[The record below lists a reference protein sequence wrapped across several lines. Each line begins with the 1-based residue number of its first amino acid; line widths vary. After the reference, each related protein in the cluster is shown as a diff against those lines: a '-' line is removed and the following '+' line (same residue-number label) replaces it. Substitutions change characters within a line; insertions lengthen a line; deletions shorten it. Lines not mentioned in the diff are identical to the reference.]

1 MQEEVKVVSAP
12 GVDGN
17 RTDVLVTEA
26 GSTQHE
32 EDLQK
37 GTGAARPTS
46 KSSGKAEKV
55 GDSGKNS
62 AGPPIED
69 AYPGTIVNVSCSK
82 RYFNVEFDDVDR
94 ERVGMEKL
102 GVSCGLERA
111 LFPTPMAFV
120 TQLNALHPSMR
131 ACMRDCPWFFL
142 LRVVFFDQVDV
153 HCQRICPL
161 DDDDEEAFRAGDPDR
176 EVRRLDSET
185 LKRVKRLKKGDRVLV
200 FTKEQKLQG
209 IAEEM
214 RQELA
219 QRRSL
224 IQMAKKGRQKGRW
237 RDTLWLFLEAP
248 EEFADSSSCMGRF
261 AKAFSFLR
269 VFIVSL
275 SVVGVVIQTYPG
287 LNTYGPATTAC
298 QREAAT
304 WCANVQW
311 AAELADQRYGNIGDL
326 NWPCFPQRCSNFS
339 ATEDLRSPGN
349 MLLCNEGVDD
359 VYVSR
364 C

>member
-1 MQEEVKVVSAP
+1 MRSVQITSCHALLCIIQEAVKVVNAP

-17 RTDVLVTEA
+17 RTAVLVTEA

-32 EDLQK
+32 KDLQK
-37 GTGAARPTS
+37 TGAAPES
-46 KSSGKAEKV
+46 KSSMPGTGGSDV
-55 GDSGKNS
+55 KNT
-62 AGPPIED
+62 AGPPVED

-102 GVSCGLERA
+102 EVSA
-111 LFPTPMAFV
+111 S
-120 TQLNALHPSMR
+120 PSHSLLR
-131 ACMRDCPWFFL
+131 VHWRSWLL
-142 LRVVFFDQVDV
+142 LRVVFCDQVDV

-161 DDDDEEAFRAGDPDR
+161 GDEEAFLAGDS
-176 EVRRLDSET
+176 EEKVRRLDSET

-224 IQMAKKGRQKGRW
+224 IQMAKQGRQKGRW

-248 EEFADSSSCMGRF
+248 EEFADASSSMGKF

-311 AAELADQRYGNIGDL
+311 ASELADRRYGNIADL

-339 ATEDLRSPGN
+339 TTEDLRTPGN
-349 MLLCNEGVDD
+349 MLLCHEGVDD
-359 VYVSR
+359 V
-364 C
+364 